1 VPTETDAPQSHA
13 RGKRHVPLKHVV
25 PMRSCLS
32 EVCKKEMVM
41 RLFVVVLA
49 LEVAVSTQAMAFGS
63 HGRMTK
69 KKRRDAPQR
78 FTVGQVATVCTTRIT
93 PNLTVP
99 IRTGR
104 RATIR

>member
-1 VPTETDAPQSHA
+1 
-13 RGKRHVPLKHVV
+13 
-25 PMRSCLS
+25 
-32 EVCKKEMVM
+32 M

-69 KKRRDAPQR
+69 KAEVNEGCPAAFYVD
-78 FTVGQVATVCTTRIT
+78 QVATVCTTRIT